1 MSGEKLI
8 LPLAEIQPDDIALA
22 GGKGCALARLAFEG
36 FRVPRT
42 TVITTGAYEH
52 FIDANGLRERILLEL
67 NRKPFADMRWEEI
80 WDAALRIRSMFLTL
94 PVPDDLARQ
103 LEQTLAGPYADCA
116 TVVRSSAP
124 QEDSAGASFAGIHES
139 YVNVRGYTRVVEH
152 LRKVWASLWSDG
164 ALLYRQELG
173 LTPETSA
180 MAVLVQEMI
189 AGDYS
194 GVVFTVSPV
203 HEGQSIVE
211 AVPGLNQGLVD
222 GLVEPERWTLDR
234 ESHAV
239 VAHAAAELSRVVVPA
254 EQGVRVRD
262 LPEAEAMPYRLS
274 SRHIDKVIR
283 LARQVEDLFGSPQ
296 DIEWTLRDEA
306 ITLLQARPVT
316 TTAASEDDRRGWYL
330 SLKRSYENLQELR
343 GRIEDELIP
352 AMIQDAE
359 AMASFDLQSISDAEL
374 AEEVRRRV
382 DRNQHWSNVYWAD
395 FIPYAHGARLFGQVY
410 NDVIKPDNPY
420 EFTDLL
426 TATPMASLAR
436 NRHLE
441 NLAAALRAAPS
452 AAEALR
458 KGHLAQ
464 LPNELRSS
472 LEAFVAE
479 YGTLSTGIT
488 GDHEGDLATS
498 TLVHLVLE
506 LAAHPPT
513 AQTRS
518 ATDHET
524 LTQRFLAAVAP
535 EERDWA
541 TALLDLARSSYRLR
555 DDDNIHLGRIEAQA
569 RRAVRE
575 AADRIANGRV
585 SDHLADLQAAMALM
599 PAKKDTPVASE
610 TAAGP
615 DVALQARQLI
625 GQPAGAGLARGRARV
640 VDAPHELKAFQKG
653 EILICDSVD
662 PNMTFVVPLA
672 AAVVER
678 RGGMLIHG
686 AIIARE
692 YGLPC
697 ITGVP
702 DVMQF
707 VRTGDVVT
715 VDGYLGILII
725 GPADA

>member
-1 MSGEKLI
+1 
-8 LPLAEIQPDDIALA
+8 
-22 GGKGCALARLAFEG
+22 
-36 FRVPRT
+36 
-42 TVITTGAYEH
+42 
-52 FIDANGLRERILLEL
+52 
-67 NRKPFADMRWEEI
+67 
-80 WDAALRIRSMFLTL
+80 
-94 PVPDDLARQ
+94 
-103 LEQTLAGPYADCA
+103 
-116 TVVRSSAP
+116 
-124 QEDSAGASFAGIHES
+124 
-139 YVNVRGYTRVVEH
+139 
-152 LRKVWASLWSDG
+152 
-164 ALLYRQELG
+164 
-173 LTPETSA
+173 
-180 MAVLVQEMI
+180 
-189 AGDYS
+189 
-194 GVVFTVSPV
+194 
-203 HEGQSIVE
+203 
-211 AVPGLNQGLVD
+211 
-222 GLVEPERWTLDR
+222 
-234 ESHAV
+234 
-239 VAHAAAELSRVVVPA
+239 
-254 EQGVRVRD
+254 
-262 LPEAEAMPYRLS
+262 
-274 SRHIDKVIR
+274 
-283 LARQVEDLFGSPQ
+283 
-296 DIEWTLRDEA
+296 
-306 ITLLQARPVT
+306 
-316 TTAASEDDRRGWYL
+316 
-330 SLKRSYENLQELR
+330 LQELR

-352 AMIQDAE
+352 AMMQEAE
-359 AMASFDLQSISDAEL
+359 AMASYDLQAISDAEL

-426 TATPMASLAR
+426 TATPMASLTR

-458 KGHLAQ
+458 KGNLAQ
-464 LPNELRSS
+464 LPEGLRSS
-472 LEAFVAE
+472 LEVFVAE

-513 AQTRS
+513 ANTRS
-518 ATDHET
+518 EADHET

-535 EERDWA
+535 EEREWA
-541 TALLDLARSSYRLR
+541 AALLDLARSSYRLR

-585 SDHLADLQAAMALM
+585 SDHRADLQAAMALM
-599 PAKKDTPVASE
+599 PAKKDTPLAAETVAGN
-610 TAAGP
+610 A
-615 DVALQARQLI
+615 VALRARQLI

-640 VDAPHELKAFQKG
+640 VAAPQELKAFQKG

-707 VRTGDVVT
+707 VRTGDFVT
-715 VDGYLGILII
+715 VDGYLGIVII
-725 GPADA
+725 SPAGT